1 MAYASRTGTRRN
13 LKALRSAGW
22 RLLVVAGAV
31 LRTEGFQYALDNGA
45 WSCHMRKVPFDQ
57 GAFEK
62 ALERL
67 GDGADWIVLPDIV
80 AGGLES
86 LDFSLSW
93 VDQVKPLAPILLPVQ
108 DGMGVDDVA
117 NLVGPDMGIFLGG
130 TTDWKLSTMRVWGD
144 LAARTGAYF
153 HVARVNTARRIR
165 LCQDAQASSFD
176 GTSVTRFAKTL
187 PLLDNERRQGHLFA
201 SPGKP

>member
-1 MAYASRTGTRRN
+1 M
-13 LKALRSAGW
+13 
-22 RLLVVAGAV
+22 AGAV

-45 WSCHMRKVPFDQ
+45 WSCHIRKVPFDQ
-57 GAFEK
+57 CAFET
-62 ALERL
+62 ALEKL
-67 GDGADWIVLPDIV
+67 GRGADWVVLPDIV
-80 AGGLES
+80 AGGIKS

-93 VDQVKPLAPILLPVQ
+93 VDRVRPMAPVLLPVQ
-108 DGMGVDDVA
+108 DGMSVEDVSG
-117 NLVGPDMGIFLGG
+117 LVGPDMGVFLGG
-130 TTDWKLSTMRVWGD
+130 TTEWKLSTMRAWGA
-144 LAARTGAYF
+144 LAAKTGAYF
-153 HVARVNTARRIR
+153 HVARVNTAKRIR